1 MFKVFWLGGRLSET
15 LRCLYVN
22 SRAYVRVG
30 SSLSDWF
37 PSRVVLRQE
46 CVMSPWLFN
55 AYMDGDVRE
64 VNARMFVFGG

>member
-1 MFKVFWLGGRLSET
+1 MFKVCGLGGRLSEAVRS
-15 LRCLYVN
+15 LSVN
-22 SRAYVRVG
+22 SRACVRVG
-30 SSLSDWF
+30 SSVSDWF
-37 PSRVVLRQE
+37 PARVVLRQE